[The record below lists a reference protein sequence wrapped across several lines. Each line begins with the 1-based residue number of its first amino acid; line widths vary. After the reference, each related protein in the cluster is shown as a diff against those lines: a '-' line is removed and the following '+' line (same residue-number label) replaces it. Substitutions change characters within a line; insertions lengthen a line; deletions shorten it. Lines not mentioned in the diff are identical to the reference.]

1 MAIFEDVF
9 KLLDSF
15 VQALELQKQKRKFKK
30 NITKDQLAEVLA
42 LEQDMLK
49 KIHEFLSAFNP
60 KSMNILTQKYMNAKF
75 PKDSR
80 FVGYLIPDL
89 KRLLTGR
96 ANQLEREMTFGSVK
110 VAAERYLFILDEAIK
125 NINQFFTEKEVTIDN
140 IKISNMMVFGVFQ
153 EINMFN
159 KYTSFLI
166 ENFSDGCSGIA
177 RNPMGYRVKF
187 LQKYKE
193 EYIAAINNAVNNS
206 SLYSFL
212 QDVNKIKSNNMDLI
226 LYADGVSGLPMLNP
240 SAFNSQ
246 AKSKIRHGIKGF
258 NVVAS
263 IADWWNDYRFNK
275 YNENKSFKEWL
286 EANRARLLYELSN
299 TDPNSPEVN
308 RLNKII
314 DAYNREIADYDAKL
328 REFEEDM

>member
-30 NITKDQLAEVLA
+30 NITKDQLAEVLT

-125 NINQFFTEKEVTIDN
+125 NINQFFTEKEPAV
-140 IKISNMMVFGVFQ
+140 MV
-153 EINMFN
+153 
-159 KYTSFLI
+159 LI
-166 ENFSDGCSGIA
+166 FFS
-177 RNPMGYRVKF
+177 
-187 LQKYKE
+187 L
-193 EYIAAINNAVNNS
+193 
-206 SLYSFL
+206 
-212 QDVNKIKSNNMDLI
+212 
-226 LYADGVSGLPMLNP
+226 
-240 SAFNSQ
+240 
-246 AKSKIRHGIKGF
+246 
-258 NVVAS
+258 
-263 IADWWNDYRFNK
+263 
-275 YNENKSFKEWL
+275 
-286 EANRARLLYELSN
+286 
-299 TDPNSPEVN
+299 
-308 RLNKII
+308 
-314 DAYNREIADYDAKL
+314 
-328 REFEEDM
+328 